1 MNDLRNKMA
10 VTPDT
15 TVSVRDFYYK
25 LTEEDRKGIEKIR
38 ERFREWQ
45 CDACKRDGPGACS
58 ATKKDARAYIEMP
71 DGTIKY
77 FCQIGCLLL
86 RLSDEDMNA
95 LVLSQF
101 DRVGDYLR
109 QADIP
114 YLEDPVG
121 RK

>member
-1 MNDLRNKMA
+1 MPD
-10 VTPDT
+10 TPDT
-15 TVSVRDFYYK
+15 TVTVRDFYYK
-25 LTEEDRKGIEKIR
+25 LTEEDRKGIEKAKKM
-38 ERFREWQ
+38 FREWQ

-58 ATKKDARAYIEMP
+58 ATKENARAYIQRE

-86 RLSDEDMNA
+86 RLSEEDMHA

-109 QADIP
+109 QEGIP
-114 YLEDPVG
+114 YLEDPVST
-121 RK
+121 K